1 MPRKRWTIG
10 VVGVARWKGKTFNAE
25 KQTTTTFLGRRKRIV
40 YKTNL
45 QTWYGMRR
53 LYNDVKETNQTVAV
67 IHTAF
72 EDKPST
78 VALVQTKEGMSL
90 IEKLE
95 YAYRWTQNIMDSWS
109 LKMPMDGNDDVTV
122 MGEIVDGMGLRS
134 TSVGDQILVGTEKY
148 VVAPMGFTTLDG
160 EPV

>member
-1 MPRKRWTIG
+1 MT
-10 VVGVARWKGKTFNAE
+10 
-25 KQTTTTFLGRRKRIV
+25 Q
-40 YKTNL
+40 
-45 QTWYGMRR
+45 
-53 LYNDVKETNQTVAV
+53 VAV

-72 EDKPST
+72 EDTPST
-78 VALVQTKEGMSL
+78 VAFVNVPEFPTL
-90 IEKLE
+90 IETLE

-109 LKMPMDGNDDVTV
+109 LKLPMDANDDVTV

-148 VVAPMGFTTLDG
+148 VVAPFGFETLDG

>member
-1 MPRKRWTIG
+1 MEN
-10 VVGVARWKGKTFNAE
+10 NAS
-25 KQTTTTFLGRRKRIV
+25 
-40 YKTNL
+40 
-45 QTWYGMRR
+45 
-53 LYNDVKETNQTVAV
+53 QTVAV

-72 EDKPST
+72 EDTPST
-78 VALVQTKEGMSL
+78 VAFVKTKEGMTL

-109 LKMPMDGNDDVTV
+109 LKMPADGNDDVTV
-122 MGEIVDGMGLRS
+122 MGDISDGYGLRS

>member
-1 MPRKRWTIG
+1 MTLS
-10 VVGVARWKGKTFNAE
+10 
-25 KQTTTTFLGRRKRIV
+25 Q
-40 YKTNL
+40 
-45 QTWYGMRR
+45 
-53 LYNDVKETNQTVAV
+53 
-67 IHTAF
+67 
-72 EDKPST
+72 
-78 VALVQTKEGMSL
+78 
-90 IEKLE
+90 KLE

-109 LKMPMDGNDDVTV
+109 LKLPMDANDDVTV

>member
-1 MPRKRWTIG
+1 MKN
-10 VVGVARWKGKTFNAE
+10 NAS
-25 KQTTTTFLGRRKRIV
+25 
-40 YKTNL
+40 
-45 QTWYGMRR
+45 
-53 LYNDVKETNQTVAV
+53 QTVAV

-78 VALVQTKEGMSL
+78 VAFVKCKEGMTL

-109 LKMPMDGNDDVTV
+109 LKMPQDGNDDVTV

-134 TSVGDQILVGTEKY
+134 TSVGDQVLVGTEKY